1 MFIEGNKE
9 GREKGGRERGRWE
22 GCERGP
28 VVPSEQRERDHAAQR
43 ETNVFQERIREV
55 GSCSSDA
62 FLCPSHYTPGF
73 RGPEVPLGNLDLP
86 GLVVEG
92 ASQSWRGER
101 LFPPLAE
108 DFFSQMN
115 NSL

>member
-1 MFIEGNKE
+1 MNEDLWSPLSSE
-9 GREKGGRERGRWE
+9 RERLPD
-22 GCERGP
+22 CP
-28 VVPSEQRERDHAAQR
+28 
-43 ETNVFQERIREV
+43 NVFQERIREV